1 MAARA
6 LVAGVF
12 GAYYHVLPLAEPL
25 AGESRRRFLGE
36 RFKAKPRGKLR
47 IEYGEKNAGYNKLRE
62 TLLAI
67 GDTVEIEADA
77 NNPDTYVI
85 TAVDPRRN
93 EINRASFGRQQC
105 LAANVD
111 GVIVMS
117 SIRSPDFN
125 LGFVERCLAEV
136 QIAGAEVILIV
147 NKFDLLQQ
155 ATGRI
160 AETDDAN
167 EKIFAYYEKIGIPV
181 FRESIFGGLSPR
193 LKERLTQGTWL
204 LLGQSGTGKS
214 TLLNKVLGKDLQIVG
229 EVSLI
234 DKGRHT
240 TTNPALYYGAANPD
254 LILID
259 VPGLRE
265 FGMHHRDAQAI
276 RLGFPDF
283 MELQC
288 RFENCLHL
296 REPGCAVKAAL
307 EAGDIPEFRYRCYVS
322 MLDTVGENF
331 KPRKGDYWR
340 GIRK

>member
-1 MAARA
+1 MKNDTASGEQTGSRA

-12 GAYYHVLPLAEPL
+12 GAYYHVLPLPFGTDAE
-25 AGESRRRFLGE
+25 GN
-36 RFKAKPRGKLR
+36 RFKAKTRGKLR
-47 IEYGEKNAGYNKLRE
+47 IEYKEKNAGYKKLRE
-62 TLLAI
+62 MLLAI
-67 GDTVEIEADA
+67 GDTVEITVDA

-85 TAVDPRRN
+85 QNVDERRN
-93 EINRASFGRQQC
+93 AIHRASFGRQQC

-111 GVIVMS
+111 GVVVMA

-125 LGFVERCLAEV
+125 LGFVERCMAEIR
-136 QIAGAEVILIV
+136 IAGVDVILVV
-147 NKFDLLQQ
+147 NKFDL
-155 ATGRI
+155 I
-160 AETDDAN
+160 ETLDADTAN
-167 EKIFAYYEKIGIPV
+167 IFSYYNKIGLPV
-181 FRESIFGGLSPR
+181 FQESLQSGLSANLR
-193 LKERLTQGTWL
+193 AQLAKGTWL

-214 TLLNKVLGKDLQIVG
+214 TLLNKLFGEDFQIVG

-234 DKGRHT
+234 NKGRHT
-240 TTNPALYYGAANPD
+240 TTNPALYYSPRQSD

-265 FGMHHRDAQAI
+265 FGMHHREAQEI
-276 RLGFPDF
+276 RRGFSDF
-283 MELQC
+283 EELVC

-296 REPGCAVKAAL
+296 NEPGCGVKAAL
-307 EAGDIPEFRYRCYVS
+307 QSGEIPEFRYRCYVS

>member
-1 MAARA
+1 MKSEGESSRA

-12 GAYYHVLPLAEPL
+12 GAYYHVLPFPL
-25 AGESRRRFLGE
+25 GGQ

-47 IEYGEKNAGYNKLRE
+47 IDYKEKNAGYNKLRE

-67 GDTVEIEADA
+67 GDTVDIENDP
-77 NNPDTYVI
+77 NNPDTYII
-85 TAVDPRRN
+85 TAVDKRRN
-93 EINRASFGRQQC
+93 SIHRASFGRQQC

-111 GVIVMS
+111 GVVVMA

-125 LGFVERCLAEV
+125 LGFVERCMAEI
-136 QIAGAEVILIV
+136 QISGADVILIV
-147 NKFDLLQQ
+147 NKFDLI
-155 ATGRI
+155 T
-160 AETDDAN
+160 EPDVEN
-167 EKIFAYYEKIGIPV
+167 EKIFAYYKKIGLPV
-181 FRESIFGGLSPR
+181 FCESIQRGLSPELKAR
-193 LKERLTQGTWL
+193 LSEGTWL

-214 TLLNKVLGKDLQIVG
+214 TLLNKLLGEDLQVVG

-240 TTNPALYYGAANPD
+240 TTNPALYFSPSHTN

-265 FGMHHRDAQAI
+265 FGMHHREPLEI
-276 RLGFPDF
+276 RHGFPDF
-283 MELQC
+283 AEIQC

-296 REPGCAVKAAL
+296 NEPGCGVKAAL

>member
-12 GAYYHVLPLAEPL
+12 GAYYHVLPFPL
-25 AGESRRRFLGE
+25 GGA

-47 IEYGEKNAGYNKLRE
+47 IDYKEKNTGYNKLRE

-67 GDTVEIEADA
+67 GDTVEIETDA
-77 NNPDTYVI
+77 NNPDTYII
-85 TAVDPRRN
+85 TSVDPRRN
-93 EINRASFGRQQC
+93 AVHRASFGRQQC
-105 LAANVD
+105 LAANID
-111 GVIVMS
+111 GVVVMA

-125 LGFVERCLAEV
+125 LGFVERCLAEI
-136 QIAGAEVILIV
+136 QIAGIDPVLIV
-147 NKFDLLQQ
+147 NKFDLIDSLD
-155 ATGRI
+155 T
-160 AETDDAN
+160 EN
-167 EKIFAYYEKIGIPV
+167 EKIFDYYTKIGVSV
-181 FRESIFGGLSPR
+181 FRESVQGGLTPALKAR
-193 LKERLTQGTWL
+193 LNTGTWL

-214 TLLNKVLGKDLQIVG
+214 TLLNKILGEDLQVVG

-240 TTNPALYYGAANPD
+240 TTNPALYYSARHQN

-265 FGMHHRDAQAI
+265 FGMHHRDAQEL
-276 RLGFPDF
+276 RMGFPDF
-283 MELQC
+283 AELTC

-296 REPGCAVKAAL
+296 KEPGCGVKAAL